1 MRATCSHI
9 CKMINSRNHHF
20 YWVSLLSV
28 SLFFL
33 AFPLSLASANEN
45 HRVSG
50 NAREYDLPESI
61 LSQDEILYDVLPEIE
76 DKGKLPSINTDILW
90 RQTMTVDFG
99 RDYGQNLGT
108 LFELFDTEGK
118 ALCGAG
124 FNSSVQTRVAINNR
138 VLEFYCRLPERE
150 IKIVDLGKPAKSS
163 TRPVLYQFNN
173 KLLDLATKR
182 AWSAKTRWKTTSYPR
197 VNGNILNVQIVRNK
211 PLYFLRKGL
220 DIIVSYSGKRLA
232 RIKTEPLSTLYYD
245 KKVYIFAHDYE
256 DDNDCLY
263 WFEWDSYAGKYALPV
278 EINRIDA
285 PDEMLDVYALYGHEG
300 KLLIAG
306 SGSALYEFSEGT
318 IHKIN
323 IDPEVQTHVDPVEG
337 NELYSFITYFDDIL
351 IGHFSTGL
359 LLKYSPDE
367 LPIMQNSPP
376 LVEDEWQPDSKYYR
390 EAQSLAIYGG
400 DLYVGMYPWG
410 RVFRLDRDTNQWSY
424 DRLFDHPETPTGRY
438 PFNETCPEETWGQR
452 ITYLVPY
459 RGSLAAGAGSMRK
472 NPQQSG
478 SPLCIPKN
486 AFIDYGRVKL
496 ITAPAS
502 AMGQLK
508 WTDKPIRLEFIVKK
522 NGLYIYQ
529 DGKKIAYTKAVIGEA
544 FFERAGQIDFGYG
557 IYGAINGTILS
568 TVQ

>member
-1 MRATCSHI
+1 MRTIFPQIYEMVSGWMNRFHRVI
-9 CKMINSRNHHF
+9 LFSL
-20 YWVSLLSV
+20 SLL
-28 SLFFL
+28 FL
-33 AFPLSLASANEN
+33 TIPLSLASANEN
-45 HRVSG
+45 HRASISDCVDGSS
-50 NAREYDLPESI
+50 DTI
-61 LSQDEILYDVLPEIE
+61 LSQGEIYLDSPSVIGNN
-76 DKGKLPSINTDILW
+76 DKPAQINTDVLW
-90 RQTMTVDFG
+90 SQTMMIDFG

-118 ALCGAG
+118 VLCGAG

-150 IKIVDLGKPAKSS
+150 IKVVDLGKPAKSS

-182 AWSAKTRWKTTSYPR
+182 TYYAKTKWKTASYPR
-197 VNGNILNVQIVRNK
+197 VNGNILNIQIVRNK

-256 DDNDCLY
+256 DDKDCLY

-278 EINRIDA
+278 EIKRIDA
-285 PDEMLDVYALYGHEG
+285 PAEMLDVYALYGNGE

-306 SGSALYEFSEGT
+306 SGSNLYEFSEGT
-318 IHKIN
+318 INRIN

-337 NELYSFITYFDDIL
+337 NELYSFVTYFNDIL

-367 LPIMQNSPP
+367 LSIMQNSPP
-376 LVEDEWQPDSKYYR
+376 LVEGEWQLDSKYYR

-424 DRLFDHPETPTGRY
+424 DRLFEHPEIPTGRY

-478 SPLCIPKN
+478 SPICIPKN

-529 DGKKIAYTKAVIGEA
+529 DGKKISYTKVVINET
-544 FFERAGQIDFGYG
+544 FFEGAGQIDFGYG
-557 IYGAINGTILS
+557 IYGTINGTILS
-568 TVQ
+568 TAQ